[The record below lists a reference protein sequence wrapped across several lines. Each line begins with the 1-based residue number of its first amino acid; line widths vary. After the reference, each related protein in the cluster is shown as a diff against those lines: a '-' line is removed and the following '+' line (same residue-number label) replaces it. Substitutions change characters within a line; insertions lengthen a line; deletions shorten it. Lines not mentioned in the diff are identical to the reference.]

1 MVPHETAPTSVH
13 PGEHTT
19 SSPASRASTRVHNRL
34 PFGADLGDD
43 GLVGSSDL
51 DDVTRLR
58 LERDLYLGLLCLTS
72 ESVLEPFLRQ
82 ALDLLLR
89 TAGASQGYIEVFSE
103 SEHGGWWTAAG
114 CSDEELEA
122 IRSAVSRG
130 IIAEATASG
139 RTVMTPSA
147 LLDPR
152 FRDLGS
158 VRRSRI
164 EAVVCAPIGDPPV
177 GVVYLQGRTLPGT
190 FSEEDLARANLFG
203 RHLAPLVHQLVD
215 RQREADATVEVRK
228 KIDAKD
234 IVGRSTAVER
244 LLGEVAL
251 VAPLEVSVLLT
262 GDTGTGK
269 THLARVIHM
278 NSPRRG
284 RALVELNCATIPE
297 PLMES
302 ELFGA
307 LAGSHSTASQRVEG
321 KVAAAE
327 GGTLVLDEIAELSIS
342 AQAKLLQLL
351 QTKEY
356 YPLGASRP
364 RVADV
369 RLIAATNVDL
379 KAAVEQRRFREDL
392 FYRLQVL
399 PIRLPSL
406 SERREDLELL
416 GQHFCEAAQRK
427 HGLRRVELSLGA
439 LRAIRNAPWK
449 GNVREL
455 SHVLEAA
462 TIRAAGRDLPYV
474 EASHLFGSN
483 EPSPER
489 NETPLTFQEE
499 TARFQAEL
507 LRSTL
512 AATGYNIAA
521 TARRLDLARTHVY
534 NLIRTF
540 GLARDGS

>member
-1 MVPHETAPTSVH
+1 MDS
-13 PGEHTT
+13 G
-19 SSPASRASTRVHNRL
+19 
-34 PFGADLGDD
+34 
-43 GLVGSSDL
+43 DL
-51 DDVTRLR
+51 DDASRLR
-58 LERDLYLGLLCLTS
+58 LERDLYLGLLNLNAGS
-72 ESVLEPFLRQ
+72 ALEPFLKD
-82 ALDLLLR
+82 ALHLLMR
-89 TAGASQGYIEVFSE
+89 VAGAAQGYLEIFSE
-103 SEHGGWWTAAG
+103 AEGAGWWTAAG
-114 CSDEELEA
+114 CSDEELDA
-122 IRSAVSRG
+122 IRSVVSRG

-139 RTVMTPSA
+139 RAIVTPSA

-164 EAVVCAPIGDPPV
+164 EAVLCAPIGEPPV
-177 GVVYLQGRTLPGT
+177 GVVYLQGRTQPEM
-190 FSEEDLARANLFG
+190 FSEEDVARANIFG
-203 RHLAPLVHQLVD
+203 KHLAPLVHRLVD
-215 RQREADATVEVRK
+215 RQRESDATLEVRK
-228 KIDAKD
+228 KIDASD
-234 IVGRSTAVER
+234 IIGRSASVER
-244 LLGEVAL
+244 LLREVAL
-251 VAPLEVSVLLT
+251 VAPLDVSVLLT

-269 THLARVIHM
+269 THLARVIHV

-284 RALVELNCATIPE
+284 RPLVELNCATIPE

-307 LAGSHSTASQRVEG
+307 MAGSHSTASQRVEG

-356 YPLGASRP
+356 YPLGSSKP

-379 KAAVEQRRFREDL
+379 KAAVEQRKFRDDL

-406 SERREDLELL
+406 TERRDDLELL
-416 GQHFCEAAQRK
+416 GRHFCEQAQRK

-455 SHVLEAA
+455 SHVVEAA
-462 TIRAAGRDLPYV
+462 TIRAAARDLSHL
-474 EASHLFGSN
+474 EAAHLFGTG
-483 EPSPER
+483 EPFPEP
-489 NETPLTFQEE
+489 NDAQLTFQEE

-534 NLIRTF
+534 NLIRAF
-540 GLARDGS
+540 GLTRDGP